1 MVDILL
7 DLMQIYDRLKSPVSK
22 QQDDTSRHG
31 RCYSRSDRNLFVVDY
46 KQNANYTVG
55 ILQREIIVTT

>member
-1 MVDILL
+1 
-7 DLMQIYDRLKSPVSK
+7 MQIYDRLKSPVSK
-22 QQDDTSRHG
+22 QQDDTSRHD